1 MNITLFTTMAALV
14 ARGVKLTITVSRAEG
29 DKIEVG
35 ILPTSESGTT
45 AVALVPRSFVATP
58 AEFDAEFPE
67 ILAGFCQANTSL
79 KDQLAAVQVL
89 TEQAA
94 REASEKAVKTPAAAT
109 TTRKPTSTSSSQVGK
124 AKPEPEL
131 LGGGGE
137 GSEEDDVEDE
147 VSDQSGSDSAN
158 SGTPTGAQAPV
169 AAALQLDL

>member
-14 ARGVKLTITVSRAEG
+14 ARGVKLTITVSQAEG

-58 AEFDAEFPE
+58 AEFDAEFPQ
-67 ILAGFCQANTSL
+67 ILAGFCQANASL

-94 REASEKAVKTPAAAT
+94 REASEKAVKAPTAT

-131 LGGGGE
+131 LGGG
-137 GSEEDDVEDE
+137 EDDNDAEDE
-147 VSDQSGSDSAN
+147 SSDQSGSDSAN
-158 SGTPTGAQAPV
+158 SGTPTGAQDPV